1 MDLNK
6 LDAQMLKFDL
16 ESKTGW
22 NVTIFFKSNRGGL
35 SETVYSNL
43 SIKVT
48 IFFSDQLFLC
58 LPFIKILN
66 KLHISN

>member
-16 ESKTGW
+16 EPKTGW

-48 IFFSDQLFLC
+48 IFFFR
-58 LPFIKILN
+58 PI
-66 KLHISN
+66 ISLLAIHKNIE